1 METYISNER
10 SAQLQEEAMRRM
22 RWRLWFAFRDSKY
35 DQFKY
40 MHKGNVYPNYA
51 KIKEYC
57 LRHWGKEIKDMG
69 YNELSNKI
77 SIVLKWKD

>member
-1 METYISNER
+1 METAVSEKR
-10 SAQLQEEAMRRM
+10 SVQLKNEAMTRM

-35 DQFKY
+35 EHFRY
-40 MHKGNVYPNYA
+40 ISKGRAYPNYA
-51 KIKEYC
+51 TIKEYC
-57 LRHWGKEIKDMG
+57 LRHWSKEIKDMS